1 MRRMELAA
9 FRAQARAEEVGPRYS
24 GVLHLAFV
32 NATALAVIA
41 LAAAQLDRPRWS
53 LLTVPITFLY
63 ANLVEWLAHRGP
75 MHAPRRLLGL
85 VYRRHTLLHH
95 AFFSAEQMSLDSS
108 RDFKLVLFP
117 PVLLIF
123 FFGLIALP
131 CGLLLAAL
139 AGRNV
144 AALFVITAMAYYLL
158 YEWLH
163 LAYHLGAGAPR
174 FIAPLR
180 RHHARHHDPRAM
192 TRGNFN
198 ITFPICD
205 RLFGTC
211 LP

>member
-9 FRAQARAEEVGPRYS
+9 FRAQTRTDEVGPRYS
-24 GVLHLAFV
+24 GVLHFAFV
-32 NATALAVIA
+32 NAAALAVIA
-41 LAAAQLDRPRWS
+41 FAAARLERPRWS
-53 LLTVPITFLY
+53 LLTVPVTFLY

-75 MHAPRRLLGL
+75 MHAPKRLLGL

-95 AFFSAEQMSLDSS
+95 AFFRADEMSIDSP

-123 FFGLIALP
+123 FFGAIALP
-131 CGLLLAAL
+131 SGLLLGAL
-139 AGRNV
+139 LGPNV

-163 LAYHLGAGAPR
+163 LAYHLGDRAPR
-174 FIAPLR
+174 LIGPLR
-180 RHHARHHDPRAM
+180 RHHAAHHDPRNM

-211 LP
+211 LR

>member
-1 MRRMELAA
+1 MELAA
-9 FRAQARAEEVGPRYS
+9 FRAEARAEQLGPRYS
-24 GVLHLAFV
+24 GLLHLAFV
-32 NATALAVIA
+32 NVVSLAIIA
-41 LAAAQLDRPRWS
+41 VAGAQIHRPRLA
-53 LLTVPITFLY
+53 LLTVPIAFLY

-75 MHAPRRLLGL
+75 MHAPRRFLGL

-95 AFFSAEQMSLDSS
+95 AFFTAEQMSLESA

-117 PVLLIF
+117 PVLLLF
-123 FFGLIALP
+123 FFGGLALP
-131 CGLLLAAL
+131 AGLLLGAFL
-139 AGRNV
+139 GSNV

-163 LAYHLGAGAPR
+163 LAYHLGDRAPR
-174 FIAPLR
+174 LIEPLR
-180 RHHARHHDPRAM
+180 RHHAAHHDPRNM

-211 LP
+211 LR